1 MDINLLTAIIGL
13 TAGAISGTVASLT
26 APWVGWSIEKRKI
39 KLENRRKTLEQ
50 WRNCIKEDFDP
61 QKFRE
66 TIEFSQMQ
74 KLISKGI
81 EKELNPADFIKG
93 EPVITLRSPI
103 GRDNLRDRLLKEISE
118 IEQKWNLL

>member
-1 MDINLLTAIIGL
+1 MDNNLLTAIIGL

-39 KLENRRKTLEQ
+39 KLENRRRTLEQ
-50 WRNCIKEDFDP
+50 WRNRIKEDFDTTT
-61 QKFRE
+61 FRE

-74 KLISKGI
+74 KLISKEI
-81 EKELNPADFIKG
+81 EKELNPADFEKG
-93 EPVITLRSPI
+93 QPVINLKSTI

-118 IEQKWNLL
+118 IEHKWNLL